1 MHSDMAACECNKSKH
16 TFAACLLT
24 AEKQQKM
31 VVLSFFFFKCHDFLV
46 KVIENKVLAKRK
58 FNPDSADVAR
68 TTERKDCY

>member
-1 MHSDMAACECNKSKH
+1 MAACECNKSKH

-31 VVLSFFFFKCHDFLV
+31 VGFVFFFFFKCHDFLV

-68 TTERKDCY
+68 TTERKDRY